1 MTFYYNPRPWKIL
14 QLLRIRAWSVEDM
27 KRAMRCPKKT
37 VHAEL
42 SELVVS
48 GHVVHSAEG
57 FMLTDKGMR
66 LVHGE
71 TYQKAG
77 AR

>member
-1 MTFYYNPRPWKIL
+1 MTFYYNPRPWEIL
-14 QLLRIRAWSVEDM
+14 QLLRIRAWSVDDL
-27 KRAMRCPKKT
+27 KRSMRCPKKT
-37 VHAEL
+37 IHAEL
-42 SELVVS
+42 SALLAS
-48 GHVVHSAEG
+48 NHVVHSPDG
-57 FMLTDKGMR
+57 FILTDKGMR